1 MKKKGR
7 NKKSKASE
15 FFRYVRGEMTKREE
29 HAFQRELQK
38 DPFAEEAIEGF
49 SEISPA
55 QAAKDIQKL
64 DNQLKIRVTRKKRMV
79 YYRIAASVAVL
90 MVISSI
96 FIIIERNKPSAQ
108 LSEVNISLQ
117 TTKAS
122 ERKAIP
128 EPEAQAP
135 GGIAALPEPET
146 DKKGVSGA
154 MNESP
159 METTR
164 VEKEKSASPSK
175 SELTAGTG
183 DQVIMDTTNKS
194 EISVKDKPAGNLVAD
209 MAEMESK
216 EFFEKG
222 DTNKLA
228 KADSSRL
235 AMRKAIAGVPA
246 MAMNTKETVPV
257 AVARDDNTIEGYSPP
272 QPVAG
277 KENFDKYIEENMRK
291 PDALAA
297 GENAVVVIRFK
308 VMNSGVIDSIKVIQ
322 SPGNEYSD
330 ESIRL
335 IKEGPAWKPATSG
348 GKNIDDEV
356 RMRIVFK

>member
-7 NKKSKASE
+7 KKKSKASE

-55 QAAKDIQKL
+55 QAVEDIQKL

-128 EPEAQAP
+128 EPEALAP
-135 GGIAALPEPET
+135 GEIAALPGQEA
-146 DKKGVSGA
+146 DKKGVSRA

-159 METTR
+159 METTS
-164 VEKEKSASPSK
+164 VEKEKSASPSE
-175 SELTAGTG
+175 SELTADTG
-183 DQVIMDTTNKS
+183 DQVIMDTANKS
-194 EISVKDKPAGNLVAD
+194 DISVKDKPAGNLVAD
-209 MAEMESK
+209 IAEMESK
-216 EFFEKG
+216 EFLEKG
-222 DTNKLA
+222 DTNKPA

-235 AMRKAIAGVPA
+235 AMKKAIAGVPA
-246 MAMNTKETVPV
+246 MPINTKETVPV
-257 AVARDDNTIEGYSPP
+257 AAATDDNTIEGYSPP
-272 QPVAG
+272 RPEAG
-277 KENFDKYIEENMRK
+277 KEDFDKYIEDNIRK
-291 PDALAA
+291 PAALPG
-297 GENAVVVIRFK
+297 GENKVVAVSFW
-308 VMNSGVIDSIKVIQ
+308 VMSSGVIDSIKVIQ

-335 IKEGPAWKPATSG
+335 IKEGPAWKPATRA

-356 RMRIVFK
+356 RLRIVFK